1 MIDLTE
7 VISAAFL
14 LIAAILS
21 AFLIPLIKR
30 RVDAEKL
37 DMIQTWVSI
46 AVYAAEQIF
55 RGSGLGAEK
64 KNYVLTFLQDHGF
77 TVNSEEL
84 DTLIEAAVLEL
95 KQQID
100 L

>member
-1 MIDLTE
+1 MIDLTP
-7 VISAAFL
+7 ILSAAVVL
-14 LIAAILS
+14 VAAILT

-37 DMIQTWVSI
+37 DNIREWVGI
-46 AVYAAEQIF
+46 AVCAAEQIF

-64 KNYVLTFLQDHGF
+64 KSYVLGFLRDHGF
-77 TVNSEEL
+77 TVDAEEL

-95 KQQID
+95 KQQ